1 MNKKICAILLAS
13 GTGSRMNSKVKKQ
26 FMEINSKPLFY
37 YSLKTISEVEC
48 IKEIIV
54 VTGKEDINY
63 VNGLIKEFEFDK
75 VHNVIAGGERRQDS
89 VYNALKIIDKTYD
102 FVLIHDS
109 ARPLVNGKDIENVI
123 EDGISYGCATLGV
136 KVKDTIK
143 TVDENGFSQNTLN
156 RDELISVQ
164 TPQVAKLDILLSGHT
179 EFRDTL
185 FTDDTMVME
194 KMGVKTKITI
204 GSYSNIKITTSED
217 LIYLKEL
224 M

>member
-1 MNKKICAILLAS
+1 M
-13 GTGSRMNSKVKKQ
+13 
-26 FMEINSKPLFY
+26 
-37 YSLKTISEVEC
+37 
-48 IKEIIV
+48 
-54 VTGKEDINY
+54 
-63 VNGLIKEFEFDK
+63 
-75 VHNVIAGGERRQDS
+75 
-89 VYNALKIIDKTYD
+89 
-102 FVLIHDS
+102 
-109 ARPLVNGKDIENVI
+109 
-123 EDGISYGCATLGV
+123 
-136 KVKDTIK
+136 
-143 TVDENGFSQNTLN
+143 DENGFSQNTLN

-164 TPQVAKLDILLSGHT
+164 TPQVAKLDILLNGHT